1 MTERLLRIA
10 QICGQRGVTEQE
22 ALLNKR
28 QGRGAKRV
36 RPEIPGLLPIAK
48 STWWAGVK
56 SGKFPQPIRLP
67 GRVTVWRMS
76 EIEAWLDQ
84 QADEVN

>member
-10 QICGQRGVTEQE
+10 QICGQRGVSEQE
-22 ALLNKR
+22 ALINK
-28 QGRGAKRV
+28 QRGCGARRA
-36 RPEIPGLLPIAK
+36 RPEIAGLLPVSK

-56 SGKFPQPIRLP
+56 SGKFPQPIKLP

-76 EIEAWLDQ
+76 DIEAWLDR
-84 QADEVN
+84 QAGEVN